1 MKRADHHLVQKV
13 LDGEISREGFDGFQ
27 NRLREDPELIQLYGS
42 YASLNHNLNE
52 EFEDGQTDP
61 LATNDRQTVLRAWR
75 IPLAIACVL
84 AIAFAAWIL
93 PQLFDGGKNSGDVAI
108 ASFSIDAVWRIDGP
122 SKILGGTTALST
134 DSTLHLLAGRASIS
148 LKPSDSL
155 VIEGPTSLRFPS
167 AESIEILKGKC
178 LIQQSGR
185 NNILVVSTPQFA
197 KITSGKCFGIF
208 VDPEQKSDEVHVID
222 GNLEVLPREEHNT
235 TQLVKGD
242 AVHSVNG
249 AATTRLHQQTRT
261 FANRLD
267 RFNSLA
273 ITPFRKSDWRASYG
287 NPNITE
293 TRIEGANFAII
304 HKFQSPLPLDEKSV
318 LLVTLQCAEPSM
330 GKFHS
335 DGWAGMSLFSQ
346 GTEMIFLGDPYG
358 PGLSW
363 GLDVK
368 NAEPR
373 APRKTTTIGSATM
386 TLRYDS
392 SSGSISL
399 HEGGLPLK
407 PAIYSGK
414 IPQGTRF
421 DELRLGASAGAAL
434 TVTSLQVRSSGQ

>member
-1 MKRADHHLVQKV
+1 MKRADHQLVQKV
-13 LDGEISREGFDGFQ
+13 LDGEISREGFDGLQ
-27 NRLREDPELIQLYGS
+27 DRMREDPELIKLYGS
-42 YASLNHNLNE
+42 YASLHHNLNE

-61 LATNDRQTVLRAWR
+61 LATNGQQPMLRAWR

-84 AIAFAAWIL
+84 AIAYAAWIL
-93 PQLFDGGKNSGDVAI
+93 PQSFDGGKNSADVAI
-108 ASFSIDAVWRIDGP
+108 ASFSIDAAWRIDGP

-178 LIQQSGR
+178 LVQQSGR
-185 NNILVVSTPQFA
+185 NNKLVVSTPQFA
-197 KITSGKCFGIF
+197 KISSGNCFGIF
-208 VDPEQKSDEVHVID
+208 VDAEQKSDEVDVIE
-222 GNLEVLPREEHNT
+222 GNLEVLPREERIA

-242 AVHSVNG
+242 AVSSVNG
-249 AATTRLHQQTRT
+249 AATTHLHRQTRT

-267 RFNSLA
+267 RFNSSALM
-273 ITPFRKSDWRASYG
+273 PFRKSDWRVSYG

-304 HKFQSPLPLDEKSV
+304 HKFQSPLPLDKNSV
-318 LLVTLQCAEPSM
+318 LLVTLQCAEPSV

-335 DGWAGMSLFSQ
+335 DGWAGISLFSQ
-346 GTEMIFLGDPYG
+346 GTEMLFLGDPYG
-358 PGLSW
+358 PGNSW
-363 GLDVK
+363 DLDVK
-368 NAEPR
+368 NSEPP
-373 APRKTTTIGSATM
+373 APRKTATIDSATM

-392 SSGSISL
+392 GSGSISL

-414 IPQGTRF
+414 IPHGTRF

-434 TVTSLQVRSSGQ
+434 AVTSLQVLSSGE